1 MKAWYVG
8 FSNGITLLVFL
19 GSIVLILLT
28 GAQHPRLWQVAIAL
42 GWASM
47 PILVVSTP
55 QSRVLAKAVLATTS
69 VLDLGVAGGCVYGA
83 FAIRTLTTANVLI
96 PAISFVALLV
106 AARGISGIMIAM
118 AGPIEAGHGPDGY

>member
-28 GAQHPRLWQVAIAL
+28 GAEHPRLWQVAIAL

-47 PILVVSTP
+47 PLLVVAAPRSP
-55 QSRVLAKAVLATTS
+55 VLAKAVLATTS
-69 VLDLGVAGGCVYGA
+69 LLDLGVAGGCVYGA

-106 AARGISGIMIAM
+106 AARGISGIIIAV
-118 AGPIEAGHGPDGY
+118 AGPIEAGHGPDCY

>member
-1 MKAWYVG
+1 MKAWYIG
-8 FSNGITLLVFL
+8 FSNGITLLIFL

-28 GAQHPRLWQVAIAL
+28 GAKHPRLWQVAIAL

-47 PILVVSTP
+47 PLLVVSTP

-83 FAIRTLTTANVLI
+83 FAIRALTTANVLV

-106 AARGISGIMIAM
+106 AARGISGLIIAM
-118 AGPIEAGHGPDGY
+118 SGPVEACHAPDGY